1 MLLISGLAR
10 FAVALPNKFNLR
22 ETSQSLPLSIQ
33 WDLQAEEAS
42 VICSTPSVNMTTF
55 GAVTSYGLEQA
66 IGYLANL
73 DGQPRMDAGP
83 ASCSQ
88 VSCAYA
94 TSVYLCN
101 DVNHVQRRF
110 LSAHH
115 ANQNQAKSSRTL
127 ETWTVVADAVKA
139 VHERCGMYALAE
151 QPLGGQIFYK
161 EDWNVILRSSWC

>member
-1 MLLISGLAR
+1 MRRLKMYFLLLSGLAR
-10 FAVALPNKFNLR
+10 FAAALPNALNLR
-22 ETSQSLPLSIQ
+22 ETSQILPLSVH

-66 IGYLANL
+66 ISYLANL

-101 DVNHVQRRF
+101 DVSHVQRRSF
-110 LSAHH
+110 RLMML
-115 ANQNQAKSSRTL
+115 T
-127 ETWTVVADAVKA
+127 
-139 VHERCGMYALAE
+139 
-151 QPLGGQIFYK
+151 QPGQIIK
-161 EDWNVILRSSWC
+161 DPGNLDSRGRCSESHP

>member
-1 MLLISGLAR
+1 MRRLKMYFLLLSGLAR
-10 FAVALPNKFNLR
+10 FAAALPNALNLR
-22 ETSQSLPLSIQ
+22 ETSQILPLSVH
-33 WDLQAEEAS
+33 WDLRAEEAS

-66 IGYLANL
+66 ISYLANL
-73 DGQPRMDAGP
+73 DGQPRMNAGP

-101 DVNHVQRRF
+101 D
-110 LSAHH
+110 
-115 ANQNQAKSSRTL
+115 AKSSRTL

-139 VHERCGMYALAE
+139 IHERCGMYALAE